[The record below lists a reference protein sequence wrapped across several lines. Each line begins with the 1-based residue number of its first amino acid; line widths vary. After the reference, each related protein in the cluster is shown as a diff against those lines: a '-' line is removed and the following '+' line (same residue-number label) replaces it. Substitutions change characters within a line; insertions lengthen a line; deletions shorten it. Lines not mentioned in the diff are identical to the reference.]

1 MNRGGRM
8 NRQSTKKALLIP
20 YILMVLTAIAIVIV
34 GFIFKPLMATF
45 MAIALIIMIVIS
57 AVLIKQALSKM
68 DHYVDNLSGHISAGN
83 NKAIK
88 RMPIGLVVIDA
99 DDHIEWINQYMSEH
113 LETNVISEPVNEVF
127 PNILK
132 QLERVQE
139 IEIEHGQ
146 YHYHVRYSEEE
157 HCLYFFD
164 ITEEV
169 HTNELYEESKPI
181 IATLF
186 LDNYDEIT
194 QNMNDTQRSEINSM
208 VTRIISRWATE
219 YNIYFKRYS
228 SDQFVAYL
236 NQKILAEIEDSNFE
250 ILSQLREKSVGYRA
264 QLTLSIGVGE
274 GTEDLIELGELSQS
288 GLDLALGRGGDQ
300 VAIKNMNGNVR
311 FYGGKTDPME
321 KRTRVRARV
330 ISHALKD
337 ILTEGDKVII
347 MGHKRPD
354 LDAVG
359 AAIGVSRFASM
370 NNLEA
375 YVVLNEE
382 DIDPTLSRVMEEID
396 KKPELKERFVTSD
409 EAWDMMT
416 SKTTVV
422 VVDTH
427 KPEMVLDENI
437 LNKANRKVVI
447 DHHRRGESFISNPL
461 LVYMEPY
468 ASSTAELV
476 TELLEYQPTEQRLSR
491 LESTIMYAGIIV
503 DTRNFTLRT
512 GSRTFDAASYLRAHG
527 ADTILT
533 QQFLKDDVDTYINRS
548 ELIRTVE
555 VQDNGVAIAHG
566 SNDKIYHPVT
576 VAQAA
581 DELLSLE
588 GIEASYVV
596 AKREDNLI
604 GISARSL
611 GGINV
616 QLTMEALGGGGHLT
630 NAATQI
636 KGVTIEEAI
645 EQLQQAI
652 TEQMSRSEDT

>member
-1 MNRGGRM
+1 MNRHSM
-8 NRQSTKKALLIP
+8 KKTLALP
-20 YILMVLTAIAIVIV
+20 FIVMALVAVSIV
-34 GFIFKPLMATF
+34 GIAFFFNQLFAFIS
-45 MAIALIIMIVIS
+45 AIMLFIMLIISIFILRSVFHRFEYY
-57 AVLIKQALSKM
+57 L
-68 DHYVDNLSGHISAGN
+68 DDLSGKISAGTDRAV
-83 NKAIK
+83 KK
-88 RMPIGLVVIDA
+88 MPIGLIILDENDQIDWVNQFMS
-99 DDHIEWINQYMSEH
+99 DRIER
-113 LETNVISEPVNEVF
+113 NVISDPINEVY

-132 QLERVQE
+132 QLDKARE
-139 IEIEHGQ
+139 IEIEDGA
-146 YHYHVRYSEEE
+146 YIYRVKYSKDEKI
-157 HCLYFFD
+157 LYFTD
-164 ITEEV
+164 ITEEA
-169 HTNELYEESKPI
+169 EIQKAYDDQQPI

-194 QNMNDTQRSEINSM
+194 QNMNDTQRSEINTM
-208 VTRIISRWATE
+208 VTRVISRWAQE
-219 YNIYFKRYS
+219 YNVYFKRYS

-236 NQKILAEIEDSNFE
+236 NRRILEELEESKFD

-264 QLTLSIGVGE
+264 QLTLSIGIGE
-274 GTEDLIELGELSQS
+274 GSENLIDLGELSQS

-300 VAIKNMNGNVR
+300 VAIKNINGNVR

-337 ILTEGDKVII
+337 ILLEGDRVIV
-347 MGHKRPD
+347 MGHTRPD
-354 LDAVG
+354 LDAIG
-359 AAIGVSRFASM
+359 AAIGVTRFAMM
-370 NNLEA
+370 NNLDA
-375 YVVLNEE
+375 YIVLNES
-382 DIDPTLSRVMEEID
+382 DIDPTLRRVMDEID
-396 KKPELKERFVTSD
+396 QKPELKERFITSD
-409 EAWDMMT
+409 DAWNMMT
-416 SKTTVV
+416 SKTTLVI
-422 VVDTH
+422 VDTH
-427 KPEMVLDENI
+427 KPEMVIDENI

-447 DHHRRGESFISNPL
+447 DHHRRGERFIANPL

-476 TELLEYQPTEQRLSR
+476 TELLEYQPTEQRLTR
-491 LESTIMYAGIIV
+491 LESTVMYAGIIV

-533 QQFLKDDVDTYINRS
+533 QHFLKDDIETYINRS

-555 VQDNGVAIAHG
+555 LQEHGIAIAHG
-566 SNDKIYHPVT
+566 SEDKIYHPVT

-581 DELLSLE
+581 DELLSLD
-588 GIEASYVV
+588 GVEASYVI

-611 GGINV
+611 GGFNV

-636 KGVTIEEAI
+636 KDVTVENAI

-652 TEQMSRSEDT
+652 KEQLDRSDES

>member
-34 GFIFKPLMATF
+34 GFIFKPLIATF
-45 MAIALIIMIVIS
+45 TAIALIIMIVIS

-68 DHYVDNLSGHISAGN
+68 DHYVDNLSGHISAGS

-157 HCLYFFD
+157 RCLYFFD

-236 NQKILAEIEDSNFE
+236 NQKILAEIEDSNFD

>member
-1 MNRGGRM
+1 M

-20 YILMVLTAIAIVIV
+20 FILMVLTSIALVV
-34 GFIFKPLMATF
+34 VWFIFKPLVATIAA
-45 MAIALIIMIVIS
+45 AILVVMIIISIVL
-57 AVLIKQALSKM
+57 VRQALLKM
-68 DHYVDNLSGHISAGN
+68 DNYVDNLSGHISAGSN
-83 NKAIK
+83 RAIK
-88 RMPIGLVVIDA
+88 RLPIGMVVLDA

-132 QLERVQE
+132 QLEKVQE
-139 IEIEHGQ
+139 VEIEHGQ
-146 YHYHVRYSEEE
+146 YHYHVRHSEEE
-157 HCLYFFD
+157 SCLYFFD
-164 ITEEV
+164 ITDEV
-169 HTNELYEESKPI
+169 QTNELYEESKPI

-208 VTRIISRWATE
+208 VTRVISRWASE
-219 YNIYFKRYS
+219 YNIYFKRYN

-236 NQKILAEIEDSNFE
+236 NQKILAEIEESNFE

-274 GTEDLIELGELSQS
+274 GTENLIDLGELSQS

-354 LDAVG
+354 LDAIG
-359 AAIGVSRFASM
+359 AAIGVSRFALM

-382 DIDPTLSRVMEEID
+382 DIDPTLRRVMDEID

-416 SKTTVV
+416 SKSTIV

-476 TELLEYQPTEQRLSR
+476 TELLEYQPTEQRLTR
-491 LESTIMYAGIIV
+491 LESTVMYAGIIV

-533 QQFLKDDVDTYINRS
+533 QHFLKDDVDTYINRS

-555 VQDNGVAIAHG
+555 VQDNGIAIAHG
-566 SNDKIYHPVT
+566 SNEKIYHPVT

-596 AKREDNLI
+596 AKREDNLV

-611 GGINV
+611 GSINV

-630 NAATQI
+630 NAATQL
-636 KGVTIEEAI
+636 KGLSIEEAI

-652 TEQMSRSEDT
+652 TEQMSRSEDA

>member
-1 MNRGGRM
+1 M

-45 MAIALIIMIVIS
+45 TAIALMIMIVIS

-68 DHYVDNLSGHISAGN
+68 DHYVDNLSGHISAGS

-236 NQKILAEIEDSNFE
+236 NQKILAEIEDSNFD

-354 LDAVG
+354 LDAIG

-533 QQFLKDDVDTYINRS
+533 QQFLKDDVETYINRS

>member
-1 MNRGGRM
+1 M

-20 YILMVLTAIAIVIV
+20 FILMVLTSIALVV
-34 GFIFKPLMATF
+34 VWFIFKPLVATIAA
-45 MAIALIIMIVIS
+45 AILVVMIIISIVL
-57 AVLIKQALSKM
+57 VRQALLKM
-68 DHYVDNLSGHISAGN
+68 DNYVDNLSGHISAGSN
-83 NKAIK
+83 RAIK
-88 RMPIGLVVIDA
+88 RLPIGMVVLDA
-99 DDHIEWINQYMSEH
+99 DDYIEWINQYMSEH

-132 QLERVQE
+132 QLEKVQE
-139 IEIEHGQ
+139 VEIEHGQ
-146 YHYHVRYSEEE
+146 YHYHVRHSEEE
-157 HCLYFFD
+157 SCLYFFD
-164 ITEEV
+164 ITDEV
-169 HTNELYEESKPI
+169 QTNELYEESKPI

-208 VTRIISRWATE
+208 VTRVISRWASE
-219 YNIYFKRYS
+219 YNIYFKRYN

-236 NQKILAEIEDSNFE
+236 NQKILAEIEESNFE

-274 GTEDLIELGELSQS
+274 GTENLIDLGELSQS

-354 LDAVG
+354 LDAIG
-359 AAIGVSRFASM
+359 AAIGVSRFALM

-382 DIDPTLSRVMEEID
+382 DIDPTLRRVMDEID

-416 SKTTVV
+416 SKSTVV

-476 TELLEYQPTEQRLSR
+476 TELLEYQPTEQRLTR
-491 LESTIMYAGIIV
+491 LESTVMYAGIIV

-533 QQFLKDDVDTYINRS
+533 QHFLKDDVDTYINRS

-555 VQDNGVAIAHG
+555 VQDNGIAIAHG
-566 SNDKIYHPVT
+566 SNEKIYHPVT

-611 GGINV
+611 GSINV

-630 NAATQI
+630 NAATQL
-636 KGVTIEEAI
+636 KGLSIEEAI

-652 TEQMSRSEDT
+652 TEQMSRSEDA

>member
-1 MNRGGRM
+1 M

-34 GFIFKPLMATF
+34 GFIFKPLIATF
-45 MAIALIIMIVIS
+45 TAIALIIMIVIS

-68 DHYVDNLSGHISAGN
+68 DHYVDNLSGHISAGS

-113 LETNVISEPVNEVF
+113 LETNVITEPVNEVF

-132 QLERVQE
+132 QLERIQE

-157 HCLYFFD
+157 RCLYFFD

-236 NQKILAEIEDSNFE
+236 NQKILAEIEDSNFD

-555 VQDNGVAIAHG
+555 VQDHGVAIAHG

>member
-1 MNRGGRM
+1 MNRHSM
-8 NRQSTKKALLIP
+8 KKALIVPFLVIT
-20 YILMVLTAIAIVIV
+20 VTAIIIV
-34 GFIFKPLMATF
+34 GLSFFFNQWLAFIAAILLFVMLIISVFIFRRFYRYLDRY
-45 MAIALIIMIVIS
+45 L
-57 AVLIKQALSKM
+57 
-68 DHYVDNLSGHISAGN
+68 DDLSGKISIGSDRAV
-83 NKAIK
+83 KT
-88 RMPIGLVVIDA
+88 MPLGLIVLNENDQ
-99 DDHIEWINQYMSEH
+99 IEWVNPFMSERI
-113 LETNVISEPVNEVF
+113 ERNVISDPINEVY

-132 QLERVQE
+132 QLEKAKE
-139 IEIEHGQ
+139 IEIADGA
-146 YHYHVRYSEEE
+146 YAYRVRYSEKE
-157 HCLYFFD
+157 HILYFID
-164 ITEEV
+164 MTEEA
-169 HTNELYEESKPI
+169 TIQQAYDDQQPI

-208 VTRIISRWATE
+208 VTRVISRWAQE
-219 YNIYFKRYS
+219 HNVYFKRYS
-228 SDQFVAYL
+228 SDQFIAYL
-236 NQKILAEIEDSNFE
+236 NRRILRELEETKFD
-250 ILSQLREKSVGYRA
+250 ILSQLRAKSVGYRA

-274 GTEDLIELGELSQS
+274 GSENLIDLGELSQS

-337 ILTEGDKVII
+337 ILLEGDKVIV

-354 LDAVG
+354 LDAIG
-359 AAIGVSRFASM
+359 AAIGVTRFAMM

-375 YVVLNEE
+375 YIVLNES
-382 DIDPTLSRVMEEID
+382 DIDPTLRRVMDEID
-396 KKPELKERFVTSD
+396 EKPELKERFVTSD
-409 EAWDMMT
+409 DAWNMMT
-416 SKTTVV
+416 SRTTLV

-427 KPEMVLDENI
+427 KPEMVIDENI

-447 DHHRRGESFISNPL
+447 DHHRRGESFISSPL

-476 TELLEYQPTEQRLSR
+476 TELLEYQPTEQRLTR
-491 LESTIMYAGIIV
+491 LESTVMYAGIIV

-533 QQFLKDDVDTYINRS
+533 QHFLKDDIETYINRS
-548 ELIRTVE
+548 ELIRTVKLQE
-555 VQDNGVAIAHG
+555 NGIAIAHG
-566 SNDKIYHPVT
+566 PDDKIYHPVT

-581 DELLSLE
+581 DELLSLD
-588 GIEASYVV
+588 GVEAAYVV
-596 AKREDNLI
+596 ARREENLI
-604 GISARSL
+604 GMSARSL
-611 GGINV
+611 GEFNV

-630 NAATQI
+630 NAATQLE
-636 KGVTIEEAI
+636 GVTVEAAI
-645 EQLQQAI
+645 EKLQQAI
-652 TEQMSRSEDT
+652 NEQLDRSDES

>member
-1 MNRGGRM
+1 M

-20 YILMVLTAIAIVIV
+20 FILMVLTSIALVV
-34 GFIFKPLMATF
+34 VWFIFKPLVATIAA
-45 MAIALIIMIVIS
+45 AILVVMIIISIVL
-57 AVLIKQALSKM
+57 VRQALLKM
-68 DHYVDNLSGHISAGN
+68 DNYVDNLSGHISAGSN
-83 NKAIK
+83 RAIK
-88 RMPIGLVVIDA
+88 RLPIGMVVLDA

-132 QLERVQE
+132 QLEKVQE
-139 IEIEHGQ
+139 VEIEHGQ
-146 YHYHVRYSEEE
+146 YHYHVRHSEEE
-157 HCLYFFD
+157 SCLYFFD
-164 ITEEV
+164 ITDEV
-169 HTNELYEESKPI
+169 QTNELYEESKPI

-208 VTRIISRWATE
+208 VTRVISRWASE
-219 YNIYFKRYS
+219 YNIYFKRYN
-228 SDQFVAYL
+228 SDQCVAYL
-236 NQKILAEIEDSNFE
+236 NQKILAEIEESNFE

-274 GTEDLIELGELSQS
+274 GTENLIDLGELSQS

-354 LDAVG
+354 LDAIG
-359 AAIGVSRFASM
+359 AAIGVSRFALM

-382 DIDPTLSRVMEEID
+382 DIDPTLRRVMDEID

-416 SKTTVV
+416 SKSTIV

-476 TELLEYQPTEQRLSR
+476 TELLEYQPTEQRLTR
-491 LESTIMYAGIIV
+491 LESTVMYAGIIV

-533 QQFLKDDVDTYINRS
+533 QHFLKDDVDTYINRS

-555 VQDNGVAIAHG
+555 VQDNGIAIAHG
-566 SNDKIYHPVT
+566 SNEKIYHPVT

-611 GGINV
+611 GSINV

-630 NAATQI
+630 NAATQL
-636 KGVTIEEAI
+636 KGLSIEEAI

-652 TEQMSRSEDT
+652 TEQMSRSEDA

>member
-1 MNRGGRM
+1 MNRHSM
-8 NRQSTKKALLIP
+8 KKALIVPFLVIT
-20 YILMVLTAIAIVIV
+20 VTAIIIV
-34 GFIFKPLMATF
+34 GLSFFFNQWLAFIAAILLFVMLIISVFIFRRFYRYLDRY
-45 MAIALIIMIVIS
+45 L
-57 AVLIKQALSKM
+57 
-68 DHYVDNLSGHISAGN
+68 DDLSGKISVGSDRAV
-83 NKAIK
+83 KT
-88 RMPIGLVVIDA
+88 MPLGLIVLNENDQ
-99 DDHIEWINQYMSEH
+99 IEWVNPFMSERI
-113 LETNVISEPVNEVF
+113 ERNVISDPINEVY

-132 QLERVQE
+132 QLEKAKE
-139 IEIEHGQ
+139 IEIADGA
-146 YHYHVRYSEEE
+146 YAYRVRYSEKE
-157 HCLYFFD
+157 HILYFID
-164 ITEEV
+164 MTEEA
-169 HTNELYEESKPI
+169 TIQQAYDDQQPI

-208 VTRIISRWATE
+208 VTRVISRWAQE
-219 YNIYFKRYS
+219 HNVYFKRYS
-228 SDQFVAYL
+228 SDQFIAYL
-236 NQKILAEIEDSNFE
+236 NRRILRELEETKFD
-250 ILSQLREKSVGYRA
+250 ILSQLREKSGGYRA

-274 GTEDLIELGELSQS
+274 GSENLIDLGELSQS

-337 ILTEGDKVII
+337 ILLEGDKVIV

-354 LDAVG
+354 LDAIG
-359 AAIGVSRFASM
+359 AAIGVTRFAMM

-375 YVVLNEE
+375 YIVLNES
-382 DIDPTLSRVMEEID
+382 DIDPTLRRVMDEID
-396 KKPELKERFVTSD
+396 EKPELKERFVTSD
-409 EAWDMMT
+409 DAWNMMT
-416 SKTTVV
+416 SRTTLV

-427 KPEMVLDENI
+427 KPEMVIDENI

-447 DHHRRGESFISNPL
+447 DHHRRGESFISSPL

-476 TELLEYQPTEQRLSR
+476 TELLEYQPTEQRLTR
-491 LESTIMYAGIIV
+491 LESTVMYAGIIV

-533 QQFLKDDVDTYINRS
+533 QHFLKDDIETYINRS
-548 ELIRTVE
+548 ELIRTVKLQE
-555 VQDNGVAIAHG
+555 NGIAIAHG
-566 SNDKIYHPVT
+566 PDDKIYHPVT

-581 DELLSLE
+581 DELLSLD
-588 GIEASYVV
+588 GVEAAYVV
-596 AKREDNLI
+596 ARREENLV
-604 GISARSL
+604 GMSARSL
-611 GGINV
+611 GEFNV

-630 NAATQI
+630 NAATQLE
-636 KGVTIEEAI
+636 GVTVEAAI
-645 EQLQQAI
+645 EKLQQAI
-652 TEQMSRSEDT
+652 NEQLDRSDES

>member
-1 MNRGGRM
+1 M

-20 YILMVLTAIAIVIV
+20 FIIMVLTAIALVIV
-34 GFIFKPLMATF
+34 WFIFNQIVAGIAAGILLVMIIASGFLLRQAF
-45 MAIALIIMIVIS
+45 M
-57 AVLIKQALSKM
+57 KM
-68 DHYVDNLSGHISAGN
+68 DSYVDGLSGHITTSS

-88 RMPIGLVVIDA
+88 HLPIGMIVLDEN
-99 DDHIEWINQYMSEH
+99 DHIEWVNQFMSEH
-113 LETNVISEPVNEVF
+113 LTTNVISESVNEIF

-132 QLERVQE
+132 QLEKVQE
-139 IEIEHGQ
+139 VEIEHEN
-146 YHYHVRYSEEE
+146 YHYRVRYSSNE

-164 ITEEV
+164 ITDEV
-169 HTNELYEESKPI
+169 QTNQLYEDSKPI

-208 VTRIISRWATE
+208 VTRVISRWASE
-219 YNIYFKRYS
+219 YNIYFKRYN

-236 NQKILAEIEDSNFE
+236 NQKILAEIEDSNFN

-274 GTEDLIELGELSQS
+274 GTENLIDLGELSQS

-337 ILTEGDKVII
+337 ILTEGDKVIV

-354 LDAVG
+354 LDAIG
-359 AAIGVSRFASM
+359 AAIGVSRFALM

-375 YVVLNEE
+375 YVVLNES
-382 DIDPTLSRVMEEID
+382 DIDPTLRRVMDEID
-396 KKPELKERFVTSD
+396 KKPELKERFITSD
-409 EAWDMMT
+409 DAWDMMT

-427 KPEMVLDENI
+427 KPEMVLDENV

-476 TELLEYQPTEQRLSR
+476 TELLEYQPTEQRLTR
-491 LESTIMYAGIIV
+491 LESTVMYAGIIV

-533 QQFLKDDVDTYINRS
+533 QHFLKDDVDTYINRS

-566 SNDKIYHPVT
+566 SDDKIYHPVT

-596 AKREDNLI
+596 AKREDNLV

-611 GGINV
+611 GSVNV
-616 QLTMEALGGGGHLT
+616 QLTMETLGGGGHLT
-630 NAATQI
+630 NAATQL
-636 KGVTIEEAI
+636 KGVSVEDAI
-645 EQLQQAI
+645 VQLQQAI
-652 TEQMSRSEDT
+652 TEQMSRSEDA

>member
-1 MNRGGRM
+1 M
-8 NRQSTKKALLIP
+8 NRQSTKKAL
-20 YILMVLTAIAIVIV
+20 ILPFVLMLLTGIAIVIAWFV
-34 GFIFKPLMATF
+34 INQIFATVAAIILVV
-45 MAIALIIMIVIS
+45 MAIVSIILIRKALN
-57 AVLIKQALSKM
+57 KM
-68 DHYVDNLSGHISAGN
+68 DHYVDDLSGHISAGSN
-83 NKAIK
+83 TAIK
-88 RMPIGLVVIDA
+88 ELPIGMIIL
-99 DDHIEWINQYMSEH
+99 DDNENIEWMNKFMSERA
-113 LETNVISEPVNEVF
+113 ERNVISDPVNEVY

-132 QLERVQE
+132 QLEKTQE
-139 IEIEHGQ
+139 IEIEDNG
-146 YHYHVRYSEEE
+146 YHYRVRYAEAEGV
-157 HCLYFFD
+157 LYFFD

-169 HTNELYEESKPI
+169 KTNELYEESKPI

-208 VTRIISRWATE
+208 VTRVISRWASE

-236 NQKILAEIEDSNFE
+236 NQRILNEVEDSNFD

-274 GTEDLIELGELSQS
+274 GSENLIDLGELSQS

-300 VAIKNMNGNVR
+300 VAIKHINGNVR

-337 ILTEGDKVII
+337 ILMEGDKVIV

-354 LDAVG
+354 LDAIG
-359 AAIGVSRFASM
+359 AAIGVTRFAMM
-370 NNLEA
+370 NNLDA
-375 YVVLNEE
+375 YVVLNDS
-382 DIDPTLSRVMEEID
+382 DIDPTLRRVMNAVDE
-396 KKPELKERFVTSD
+396 KPELKERFITSD
-409 EAWDMMT
+409 EAWDIMT
-416 SKTTVV
+416 SKTTLV

-437 LNKANRKVVI
+437 LNKSNRKVVI
-447 DHHRRGESFISNPL
+447 DHHRRGESFISSPL

-476 TELLEYQPTEQRLSR
+476 TELLEYQPTEQRLTR
-491 LESTIMYAGIIV
+491 LESTVMFAGIIV

-533 QQFLKDDVDTYINRS
+533 QHFLKDDIDTYINRT

-555 VQDNGVAIAHG
+555 LQDHGVAIAHG
-566 SNDKIYHPVT
+566 PDDKIYHPVT

-581 DELLSLE
+581 DELLSLD
-588 GIEASYVV
+588 GVEASYVV
-596 AKREDNLI
+596 ARREDNLI
-604 GISARSL
+604 GMSARSL
-611 GGINV
+611 GAINV

-630 NAATQI
+630 NAATQL
-636 KGVTIEEAI
+636 KDLTVEEAI

-652 TEQMSRSEDT
+652 TEQMSRSEDA

>member
-1 MNRGGRM
+1 M

-20 YILMVLTAIAIVIV
+20 FILMVLTSIALVV
-34 GFIFKPLMATF
+34 VWFIFKPLVATIAA
-45 MAIALIIMIVIS
+45 AILVVMIIISIVL
-57 AVLIKQALSKM
+57 VRQALLKM
-68 DHYVDNLSGHISAGN
+68 DNYVDNLSGHISAGSN
-83 NKAIK
+83 RAIK
-88 RMPIGLVVIDA
+88 RLPIGMVVLDA

-132 QLERVQE
+132 QLEKVQE
-139 IEIEHGQ
+139 VEIEHGQ
-146 YHYHVRYSEEE
+146 YHYHVRHSEEE
-157 HCLYFFD
+157 SCLYFFD
-164 ITEEV
+164 ITDEV
-169 HTNELYEESKPI
+169 QTNELYEESKPI

-208 VTRIISRWATE
+208 VTRVISRWASE
-219 YNIYFKRYS
+219 YNIYFKRYN

-236 NQKILAEIEDSNFE
+236 NQKILAEIEESNFE

-274 GTEDLIELGELSQS
+274 GTENLIDLGELSQS

-354 LDAVG
+354 LDAIG
-359 AAIGVSRFASM
+359 AAIGVSRFALM

-382 DIDPTLSRVMEEID
+382 DIDPTLRRVMDEID

-416 SKTTVV
+416 SKSTIV

-476 TELLEYQPTEQRLSR
+476 TELLEYQPTEQRLTR
-491 LESTIMYAGIIV
+491 LESTVMYAGIIV

-533 QQFLKDDVDTYINRS
+533 QHFLKDDVDTYINRS

-555 VQDNGVAIAHG
+555 VQDNGIAIANG
-566 SNDKIYHPVT
+566 SNEKIYHPVT

-611 GGINV
+611 GSINV

-630 NAATQI
+630 NAATQL
-636 KGVTIEEAI
+636 KGLSIEEAI

-652 TEQMSRSEDT
+652 TEQMSRSEDA

>member
-1 MNRGGRM
+1 M

-45 MAIALIIMIVIS
+45 TAIALIIMIVIS

-68 DHYVDNLSGHISAGN
+68 DHYVDNLSGHISAGS

-132 QLERVQE
+132 QLERIQE

-236 NQKILAEIEDSNFE
+236 NQKILAEIEDSNFD

>member
-1 MNRGGRM
+1 MNRHSM
-8 NRQSTKKALLIP
+8 KKALIVPFLVIT
-20 YILMVLTAIAIVIV
+20 VTAIIIV
-34 GFIFKPLMATF
+34 GLSFFFNQWLAFIAAILLFVMLIISVFIFRRFYRYLDRY
-45 MAIALIIMIVIS
+45 L
-57 AVLIKQALSKM
+57 
-68 DHYVDNLSGHISAGN
+68 DDLSGKISIGSDRAV
-83 NKAIK
+83 KT
-88 RMPIGLVVIDA
+88 MPLGLIVLNENDQ
-99 DDHIEWINQYMSEH
+99 IEWVNPFMSERI
-113 LETNVISEPVNEVF
+113 ERNVISDPINEVY

-132 QLERVQE
+132 QLEKAKE
-139 IEIEHGQ
+139 IEIADGA
-146 YHYHVRYSEEE
+146 YAYRVRYSEKE
-157 HCLYFFD
+157 HILYFID
-164 ITEEV
+164 MTEEA
-169 HTNELYEESKPI
+169 TIQQAYDDQQPI

-208 VTRIISRWATE
+208 VTRVISRWAQE
-219 YNIYFKRYS
+219 HNVYFKRYS
-228 SDQFVAYL
+228 SDQFIAYL
-236 NQKILAEIEDSNFE
+236 NRRILRELEETKFD

-274 GTEDLIELGELSQS
+274 GSENLIDLGELSQS

-337 ILTEGDKVII
+337 ILLEGDKVIV

-354 LDAVG
+354 LDAIG
-359 AAIGVSRFASM
+359 AAIGVTRFAMM

-375 YVVLNEE
+375 YIVLNES
-382 DIDPTLSRVMEEID
+382 DIDPTLRRVMDEID
-396 KKPELKERFVTSD
+396 EKPELKERFVTSD
-409 EAWDMMT
+409 DAWNMMT
-416 SKTTVV
+416 SRTTLV

-427 KPEMVLDENI
+427 KPEMVIDENI

-447 DHHRRGESFISNPL
+447 DHHRRGESFISSPL

-476 TELLEYQPTEQRLSR
+476 TELLEYQPTEQRLTR
-491 LESTIMYAGIIV
+491 LESTVMYAGIIV

-533 QQFLKDDVDTYINRS
+533 QHFLKDDIETYINRS
-548 ELIRTVE
+548 ELIRTVKLQE
-555 VQDNGVAIAHG
+555 NGIAIAHG
-566 SNDKIYHPVT
+566 PDDKIYHPVT

-581 DELLSLE
+581 DELLSLD
-588 GIEASYVV
+588 GVEAAYVV
-596 AKREDNLI
+596 ARREENLI
-604 GISARSL
+604 GMSARSF
-611 GGINV
+611 GEFNV

-630 NAATQI
+630 NAATQLE
-636 KGVTIEEAI
+636 GVTVEAAI
-645 EQLQQAI
+645 EKLQQAI
-652 TEQMSRSEDT
+652 NEQLDRSDES

>member
-1 MNRGGRM
+1 M
-8 NRQSTKKALLIP
+8 NRQSTEKALLIP
-20 YILMVLTAIAIVIV
+20 FILMVLTSIALVV
-34 GFIFKPLMATF
+34 VWFIFKPLVATIAA
-45 MAIALIIMIVIS
+45 AILVVMIIISIVL
-57 AVLIKQALSKM
+57 VRQALLKM
-68 DHYVDNLSGHISAGN
+68 DNYVDNLSGHISAGSN
-83 NKAIK
+83 RAIK
-88 RMPIGLVVIDA
+88 RLPIGMVVLDA

-132 QLERVQE
+132 QLEKVQE
-139 IEIEHGQ
+139 VEIEHGQ
-146 YHYHVRYSEEE
+146 YHYHVRHSEEE
-157 HCLYFFD
+157 SCLYFFD
-164 ITEEV
+164 ITDEV
-169 HTNELYEESKPI
+169 QTNELYEESKPI

-208 VTRIISRWATE
+208 VTRVISRWASE
-219 YNIYFKRYS
+219 YNIYFKRYN

-236 NQKILAEIEDSNFE
+236 NQKILAEIEESNFE

-274 GTEDLIELGELSQS
+274 GTENLIDLGELSQS

-354 LDAVG
+354 LDAIG
-359 AAIGVSRFASM
+359 AAIGVSRFALM

-382 DIDPTLSRVMEEID
+382 DIDPTLRRVMDEID

-416 SKTTVV
+416 SKSTIV

-476 TELLEYQPTEQRLSR
+476 TELLEYQPTEQRLTR
-491 LESTIMYAGIIV
+491 LESTVMYAGIIV

-533 QQFLKDDVDTYINRS
+533 QHFLKDDVDTYINRS

-555 VQDNGVAIAHG
+555 VQDNGIAIAHG
-566 SNDKIYHPVT
+566 SNEKIYHPVT

-611 GGINV
+611 GSINV

-630 NAATQI
+630 NAATQL
-636 KGVTIEEAI
+636 KGLSIEEAI

-652 TEQMSRSEDT
+652 TEQMSRSEDA

>member
-1 MNRGGRM
+1 M
-8 NRQSTKKALLIP
+8 NRQSTKKALVLPFIIMAITALVLVVVWFIFNQLIAG
-20 YILMVLTAIAIVIV
+20 IATAILIVVIIIAALMVR
-34 GFIFKPLMATF
+34 
-45 MAIALIIMIVIS
+45 
-57 AVLIKQALSKM
+57 QALQKM
-68 DHYVDNLSGHISAGN
+68 DNYVDNLSGHISAGSN
-83 NKAIK
+83 RAIK
-88 RMPIGLVVIDA
+88 NLPIGMVVIDENEN
-99 DDHIEWINQYMSEH
+99 IEWMNQFMSER
-113 LETNVISEPVNEVF
+113 LDRNVISDPVNEVY

-132 QLERVQE
+132 QLEKTEE
-139 IEIEHGQ
+139 IDIEDRN
-146 YHYHVRYSEEE
+146 YHYRVRYSEKE
-157 HCLYFFD
+157 HILYFFD

-169 HTNELYEESKPI
+169 RINELYNDSKPI

-208 VTRIISRWATE
+208 VTRVISRWASE
-219 YNIYFKRYS
+219 YDIYFKRYS
-228 SDQFVAYL
+228 TDQFVAYL
-236 NQKILAEIEDSNFE
+236 NQHILDEIEDANFD

-274 GTEDLIELGELSQS
+274 GSDSLIDLGELSQS

-300 VAIKNMNGNVR
+300 VAIKNQNGNVR

-337 ILTEGDKVII
+337 ILMEGDKVII

-354 LDAVG
+354 LDAIG
-359 AAIGVSRFASM
+359 AAIGVSRFAMM
-370 NNLEA
+370 NNLDA
-375 YVVLNEE
+375 HIVLNDS
-382 DIDPTLSRVMEEID
+382 DIDPTLRRVMDSID
-396 KKPELKERFVTSD
+396 EKPELKERFISSE
-409 EAWDMMT
+409 EAWDNMT
-416 SKTTVV
+416 SRTTVV
-422 VVDTH
+422 IVDTH
-427 KPEMVLDENI
+427 KPEMVIDEDI

-447 DHHRRGESFISNPL
+447 DHHRRGESFISSPL

-476 TELLEYQPTEQRLSR
+476 TELLEYQPTEQRLTR
-491 LESTIMYAGIIV
+491 LESTVMFAGIIV

-533 QQFLKDDVDTYINRS
+533 QHFLKDDIDTYINRT

-555 VQDNGVAIAHG
+555 LQDNGVAIAHG
-566 SNDKIYHPVT
+566 PDDKIYHPVT

-581 DELLSLE
+581 DELLSLD
-588 GIEASYVV
+588 GVEASYVV
-596 AKREDNLI
+596 ARREDSLV
-604 GISARSL
+604 GMSARSL
-611 GGINV
+611 GAVNV

-630 NAATQI
+630 NAATQL
-636 KGVTIEEAI
+636 KDVTVEEAI

-652 TEQMSRSEDT
+652 TEQMSRSEN

>member
-1 MNRGGRM
+1 MK
-8 NRQSTKKALLIP
+8 RQSVKKSLLLP
-20 YILMVLTAIAIVIV
+20 
-34 GFIFKPLMATF
+34 FIFITL
-45 MAIALIIMIVIS
+45 MAIASVGVSFFFSVLYGFIAAITLFIVLIICVFLFRWIFKRFDTY
-57 AVLIKQALSKM
+57 L
-68 DHYVDNLSGHISAGN
+68 DDLSGKVTLASDR
-83 NKAIK
+83 AIK
-88 RMPIGLVVIDA
+88 NMPIGIIVLNQHDQ
-99 DDHIEWINQYMSEH
+99 IEWMNKFLTERT
-113 LETNVISEPVNEVF
+113 ERNVISDPINEVY

-132 QLERVQE
+132 QLEKAKE
-139 IEIEHGQ
+139 IEIMNNGYTYRVKYSKDEGIL
-146 YHYHVRYSEEE
+146 YFLDVSEEAE
-157 HCLYFFD
+157 IRQAYD
-164 ITEEV
+164 DEQ
-169 HTNELYEESKPI
+169 PI

-208 VTRIISRWATE
+208 VTRVISRWAQE
-219 YNIYFKRYS
+219 HNVYFKRYS

-236 NQKILAEIEDSNFE
+236 NRRILREIEDTNFD

-274 GTEDLIELGELSQS
+274 GSENLIDLGEMSQS

-300 VAIKNMNGNVR
+300 VAIKTMNGNVR

-337 ILTEGDKVII
+337 ILLEGDKVIV
-347 MGHKRPD
+347 MGHTRPD
-354 LDAVG
+354 LDAIG
-359 AAIGVSRFASM
+359 AAIGVTRFAMM
-370 NNLEA
+370 NNLES
-375 YVVLNEE
+375 YIVLNES
-382 DIDPTLSRVMEEID
+382 DIDPTLRRVMDEID
-396 KKPELKERFVTSD
+396 QKPELKERFITSD

-416 SKTTVV
+416 SKTTLVI
-422 VVDTH
+422 VDTH
-427 KPEMVLDENI
+427 KPEMVIDKDI

-447 DHHRRGESFISNPL
+447 DHHRRGEEFISNPL

-476 TELLEYQPTEQRLSR
+476 TELLEYQTTEQRLTR
-491 LESTIMYAGIIV
+491 LESTVMYAGIIV

-533 QQFLKDDVDTYINRS
+533 QHFLKDDIETYIKRT
-548 ELIRTVE
+548 ELIRTVDL
-555 VQDNGVAIAHG
+555 QDNGIAIAHG
-566 SNDKIYHPVT
+566 EEHQIYHPVT

-581 DELLSLE
+581 DELLSLD
-588 GIEASYVV
+588 GVEASYVI
-596 AKREDNLI
+596 AKREDDLV

-611 GGINV
+611 GEFNV

-636 KGVTIEEAI
+636 KDVTVEQAI
-645 EQLQQAI
+645 EQLKKAI
-652 TEQMSRSEDT
+652 QEQIDRSDNT

>member
-1 MNRGGRM
+1 M

-45 MAIALIIMIVIS
+45 TAIALMIMIVIS
-57 AVLIKQALSKM
+57 AILIKQALSKM
-68 DHYVDNLSGHISAGN
+68 DNYVDNLSGHISAGS

-132 QLERVQE
+132 QLERIQE

-157 HCLYFFD
+157 RCLYFFD

-236 NQKILAEIEDSNFE
+236 NQKILAEIEDSNFD

-555 VQDNGVAIAHG
+555 VQDHGVAIAHG

>member
-1 MNRGGRM
+1 M

-45 MAIALIIMIVIS
+45 TAIALIIMIVIS

-68 DHYVDNLSGHISAGN
+68 DNYVDNLSGHISAGS

-236 NQKILAEIEDSNFE
+236 NQKILAEIEDSNFD

>member
-1 MNRGGRM
+1 MK
-8 NRQSTKKALLIP
+8 RQSVKKSLLLP
-20 YILMVLTAIAIVIV
+20 
-34 GFIFKPLMATF
+34 FIFITL
-45 MAIALIIMIVIS
+45 MAIASVGVSFFFSVLYGFIAAITLFIVLIICVFLFRWIFKRFDTY
-57 AVLIKQALSKM
+57 L
-68 DHYVDNLSGHISAGN
+68 DDLSGKVTLASDR
-83 NKAIK
+83 AIK
-88 RMPIGLVVIDA
+88 NMPIGIIVLNQHDQ
-99 DDHIEWINQYMSEH
+99 IEWMNKFLTERT
-113 LETNVISEPVNEVF
+113 ERNVISDPINEVY

-132 QLERVQE
+132 QLEKAKE
-139 IEIEHGQ
+139 IEIMNNGYTYRVKYSKDEGIL
-146 YHYHVRYSEEE
+146 YFLDVSEEAE
-157 HCLYFFD
+157 IRQAYD
-164 ITEEV
+164 DEQ
-169 HTNELYEESKPI
+169 PI

-208 VTRIISRWATE
+208 VTRVISRWAQE
-219 YNIYFKRYS
+219 HNVYFKRYS

-236 NQKILAEIEDSNFE
+236 NRRILREIEDTNFD

-274 GTEDLIELGELSQS
+274 GSENLIDLGEMSQS

-300 VAIKNMNGNVR
+300 VAIKTMNGNVR

-337 ILTEGDKVII
+337 ILLEGDKVIV
-347 MGHKRPD
+347 MGHTRPD
-354 LDAVG
+354 LDAIG
-359 AAIGVSRFASM
+359 AAIGVTRFAMM
-370 NNLEA
+370 NNLES
-375 YVVLNEE
+375 YIILNES
-382 DIDPTLSRVMEEID
+382 DIDPTLRRVMDEID
-396 KKPELKERFVTSD
+396 QKPELKERFITSD

-416 SKTTVV
+416 SKTTLVI
-422 VVDTH
+422 VDTH
-427 KPEMVLDENI
+427 KPEMVIDKDI

-447 DHHRRGESFISNPL
+447 DHHRRGEEFISNPL

-476 TELLEYQPTEQRLSR
+476 TELLEYQMTEQRLTR
-491 LESTIMYAGIIV
+491 LESTVMYAGIIV

-533 QQFLKDDVDTYINRS
+533 QHFLKDDIETYIKRT
-548 ELIRTVE
+548 ELIRTVDL
-555 VQDNGVAIAHG
+555 QDNGIAIAHG
-566 SNDKIYHPVT
+566 EEHQIYHPVT

-581 DELLSLE
+581 DELLSLD
-588 GIEASYVV
+588 GVEASYVI
-596 AKREDNLI
+596 AKREDDLV

-611 GGINV
+611 GEFNV

-636 KGVTIEEAI
+636 KDVTVEQAI
-645 EQLQQAI
+645 EQLKKAI
-652 TEQMSRSEDT
+652 QEQIDRSDNT

>member
-1 MNRGGRM
+1 M

-20 YILMVLTAIAIVIV
+20 FILMVLTSIALVV
-34 GFIFKPLMATF
+34 VWFIFKPLVATIAA
-45 MAIALIIMIVIS
+45 AILVVMIIISIVL
-57 AVLIKQALSKM
+57 VRQALLKM
-68 DHYVDNLSGHISAGN
+68 DNYVDNLSGHISAGSN
-83 NKAIK
+83 RAIK
-88 RMPIGLVVIDA
+88 RLPIGMVVLDA

-132 QLERVQE
+132 QLEKVQE
-139 IEIEHGQ
+139 VEIEHGQ
-146 YHYHVRYSEEE
+146 YHYHVRHSEEE
-157 HCLYFFD
+157 SCLYFFD
-164 ITEEV
+164 ITDEV
-169 HTNELYEESKPI
+169 QTNELYEESKPI

-208 VTRIISRWATE
+208 VTRVISRWASE
-219 YNIYFKRYS
+219 YNIYFKRYN

-236 NQKILAEIEDSNFE
+236 NQKILAEIEESNFE

-274 GTEDLIELGELSQS
+274 GTENLIDLGELSQS

-354 LDAVG
+354 LDAIG
-359 AAIGVSRFASM
+359 AAIGVSRFALM

-382 DIDPTLSRVMEEID
+382 DIDPTLRRVMDEID

-416 SKTTVV
+416 SKSTIV

-476 TELLEYQPTEQRLSR
+476 TELLEYQPTEQRLTR
-491 LESTIMYAGIIV
+491 LESTVMYAGIIV

-533 QQFLKDDVDTYINRS
+533 QHFLKDDVDTYINRS

-555 VQDNGVAIAHG
+555 VQDNGIAIAHG
-566 SNDKIYHPVT
+566 SNEKIYHPVT

-611 GGINV
+611 SSINV

-630 NAATQI
+630 NAATQL
-636 KGVTIEEAI
+636 KGLSIEEAI

-652 TEQMSRSEDT
+652 TEQMSRSEDA

>member
-1 MNRGGRM
+1 M

-20 YILMVLTAIAIVIV
+20 FIIMVLTAIALVV
-34 GFIFKPLMATF
+34 VWFIFNQIVAGIAAGILLVMIIASVFLLRQAF
-45 MAIALIIMIVIS
+45 M
-57 AVLIKQALSKM
+57 KM
-68 DHYVDNLSGHISAGN
+68 DSYVDGLSGHITTSS

-88 RMPIGLVVIDA
+88 HLPIGMIVLDEN
-99 DDHIEWINQYMSEH
+99 DHIEWVNHFMSEH
-113 LETNVISEPVNEVF
+113 LTTNVISESVNEIF

-132 QLERVQE
+132 QLEKVQE
-139 IEIEHGQ
+139 VEIEHEN
-146 YHYHVRYSEEE
+146 YHYRVRYSSNE

-164 ITEEV
+164 ITDEV
-169 HTNELYEESKPI
+169 QTNQLYEDSKPI

-208 VTRIISRWATE
+208 VTRVISRWASE
-219 YNIYFKRYS
+219 YNIYFKRYN

-236 NQKILAEIEDSNFE
+236 NQKILAEIEDSNFN

-274 GTEDLIELGELSQS
+274 GTENLIDLGELSQS

-337 ILTEGDKVII
+337 ILTEGDKVIV

-354 LDAVG
+354 LDAIG
-359 AAIGVSRFASM
+359 AAIGVSRFALM

-375 YVVLNEE
+375 YVVLNES
-382 DIDPTLSRVMEEID
+382 DIDPTLRRVMDEID
-396 KKPELKERFVTSD
+396 KKPELKERFITSD
-409 EAWDMMT
+409 DAWDMMT

-427 KPEMVLDENI
+427 KPEMVLDENV

-476 TELLEYQPTEQRLSR
+476 TELLEYQPTEQRLTR
-491 LESTIMYAGIIV
+491 LESTVMYAGIIV

-533 QQFLKDDVDTYINRS
+533 QHFLKDDVDTYINRS

-566 SNDKIYHPVT
+566 SDDKIYHPVT
-576 VAQAA
+576 V
-581 DELLSLE
+581 
-588 GIEASYVV
+588 
-596 AKREDNLI
+596 
-604 GISARSL
+604 
-611 GGINV
+611 
-616 QLTMEALGGGGHLT
+616 
-630 NAATQI
+630 
-636 KGVTIEEAI
+636 
-645 EQLQQAI
+645 
-652 TEQMSRSEDT
+652 

>member
-34 GFIFKPLMATF
+34 GFIFKPLIATF
-45 MAIALIIMIVIS
+45 TAIALIIMIVIS

-68 DHYVDNLSGHISAGN
+68 DHYVDNLSGHISAGS

-132 QLERVQE
+132 QLERIQE

-157 HCLYFFD
+157 RCLYFFD

-236 NQKILAEIEDSNFE
+236 NQKILAEIEDSNFD

-555 VQDNGVAIAHG
+555 VQDHGVAIAHG

>member
-1 MNRGGRM
+1 M

-20 YILMVLTAIAIVIV
+20 FIIMVLTAIALVVVWFVFNQIVAGIAAGILLV
-34 GFIFKPLMATF
+34 MIIASGFMLRQAF
-45 MAIALIIMIVIS
+45 M
-57 AVLIKQALSKM
+57 KM
-68 DHYVDNLSGHISAGN
+68 DSYVDGLSGHITTSS

-88 RMPIGLVVIDA
+88 HLPIGMIVLDEN
-99 DDHIEWINQYMSEH
+99 DHIEWVNQFMSEH
-113 LETNVISEPVNEVF
+113 LTTNVISESVNEIF

-132 QLERVQE
+132 QLEKVQE
-139 IEIEHGQ
+139 VEIEHEN
-146 YHYHVRYSEEE
+146 YHYRVRYSSNE

-164 ITEEV
+164 ITDEV
-169 HTNELYEESKPI
+169 QTNQLYEDSKPI

-208 VTRIISRWATE
+208 VTRVISRWASE
-219 YNIYFKRYS
+219 YGIFFKRYN

-236 NQKILAEIEDSNFE
+236 NQKILADIEDSNFN

-274 GTEDLIELGELSQS
+274 GTENLIDLGELSQS

-337 ILTEGDKVII
+337 ILTEGDKVIV

-354 LDAVG
+354 LDAIG
-359 AAIGVSRFASM
+359 AAIGVSRFALM

-375 YVVLNEE
+375 YVVLNES
-382 DIDPTLSRVMEEID
+382 DIDPTLRRVMDEID
-396 KKPELKERFVTSD
+396 KKPELKERFITSD
-409 EAWDMMT
+409 DAWDMMT

-427 KPEMVLDENI
+427 KPEMVLDENV

-476 TELLEYQPTEQRLSR
+476 TELLEYQPTEQRLTR
-491 LESTIMYAGIIV
+491 LESTVMYAGIIV

-533 QQFLKDDVDTYINRS
+533 QHFLKDDVDTYINRS

-566 SNDKIYHPVT
+566 SDDKIYHPVT

-596 AKREDNLI
+596 AKREDNLV

-611 GGINV
+611 GSVNV

-630 NAATQI
+630 NAATQL
-636 KGVTIEEAI
+636 KGVSVEEAI
-645 EQLQQAI
+645 VQLQQAI
-652 TEQMSRSEDT
+652 TEQMSRSEDA

>member
-1 MNRGGRM
+1 M

-20 YILMVLTAIAIVIV
+20 FIIMVLTAIALVIV
-34 GFIFKPLMATF
+34 WFIFNQIVAGIAAGILLVMIIASGFLLRQAF
-45 MAIALIIMIVIS
+45 M
-57 AVLIKQALSKM
+57 KM
-68 DHYVDNLSGHISAGN
+68 DSYVDGLSGHITTSS

-88 RMPIGLVVIDA
+88 HLPIGMIVLDEN
-99 DDHIEWINQYMSEH
+99 DHIEWVNQFMSEH
-113 LETNVISEPVNEVF
+113 LTTNVISESANEIF

-132 QLERVQE
+132 QLEKVQE
-139 IEIEHGQ
+139 VEIEHEN
-146 YHYHVRYSEEE
+146 YHYRVRYSSNE

-164 ITEEV
+164 ITDEV
-169 HTNELYEESKPI
+169 QTNQLYEDSKPI

-208 VTRIISRWATE
+208 VTRVISRWASE
-219 YNIYFKRYS
+219 YNIYFKRYN

-236 NQKILAEIEDSNFE
+236 NQKILAEIEDSNFN

-274 GTEDLIELGELSQS
+274 GTENLIDLGELSQS

-337 ILTEGDKVII
+337 ILTEGDKVIV

-354 LDAVG
+354 LDAIG
-359 AAIGVSRFASM
+359 AAIGVSRFALM

-375 YVVLNEE
+375 YVVLNES
-382 DIDPTLSRVMEEID
+382 DIDPTLRRVMDEID
-396 KKPELKERFVTSD
+396 KKPELKERFITSD
-409 EAWDMMT
+409 DAWDMMT

-427 KPEMVLDENI
+427 KPEMVLDENV

-476 TELLEYQPTEQRLSR
+476 TELLEYQPTEQRLTR
-491 LESTIMYAGIIV
+491 LESTVMYAGIIV

-533 QQFLKDDVDTYINRS
+533 QHFLKDDVDTYINRS

-566 SNDKIYHPVT
+566 SDDKIYHPVT

-596 AKREDNLI
+596 AKREDNLV

-611 GGINV
+611 GSVNV

-630 NAATQI
+630 NAATQL
-636 KGVTIEEAI
+636 KGVSVEDAI
-645 EQLQQAI
+645 VQLQQAI
-652 TEQMSRSEDT
+652 TEQMSRSEDA

>member
-1 MNRGGRM
+1 M

-20 YILMVLTAIAIVIV
+20 FIIMVLTAIALVIV
-34 GFIFKPLMATF
+34 WFIFNQIEAGIAAGILLVMIIASGFLLRQAF
-45 MAIALIIMIVIS
+45 M
-57 AVLIKQALSKM
+57 KM
-68 DHYVDNLSGHISAGN
+68 DSYVDGLSGHITTSS

-88 RMPIGLVVIDA
+88 HLPIGMIVLDEN
-99 DDHIEWINQYMSEH
+99 DHIEWVNQFMSEH
-113 LETNVISEPVNEVF
+113 LTTNVISESVNEIF

-132 QLERVQE
+132 QLEKVQE
-139 IEIEHGQ
+139 VEIEHEN
-146 YHYHVRYSEEE
+146 YHYRVRYSSNE

-164 ITEEV
+164 ITDEV
-169 HTNELYEESKPI
+169 QTNQLYEDSKPI

-208 VTRIISRWATE
+208 VTRVISRWASE
-219 YNIYFKRYS
+219 YNIYFKRYN

-236 NQKILAEIEDSNFE
+236 NQKILAEIEDSNFN

-274 GTEDLIELGELSQS
+274 GTENLIDLGELSQS

-337 ILTEGDKVII
+337 ILTEGDKVIV

-354 LDAVG
+354 LDAIG
-359 AAIGVSRFASM
+359 AAIGVSRFALM

-375 YVVLNEE
+375 YVVLNES
-382 DIDPTLSRVMEEID
+382 DIDPTLRRVMDEID
-396 KKPELKERFVTSD
+396 KKPELKERFITSD
-409 EAWDMMT
+409 DAWDMMT

-427 KPEMVLDENI
+427 KPEMVLDENV

-476 TELLEYQPTEQRLSR
+476 TELLEYQPTEQRLTR
-491 LESTIMYAGIIV
+491 LESTVMYAGIIV

-533 QQFLKDDVDTYINRS
+533 QHFLKDDVDTYINRS

-566 SNDKIYHPVT
+566 SDDKIYHPVT

-596 AKREDNLI
+596 AKREDNLV

-611 GGINV
+611 GSVNV

-630 NAATQI
+630 NAATQL
-636 KGVTIEEAI
+636 KGVSVEDAI
-645 EQLQQAI
+645 VQLQQAI
-652 TEQMSRSEDT
+652 TEQMSRSEDA

>member
-1 MNRGGRM
+1 
-8 NRQSTKKALLIP
+8 
-20 YILMVLTAIAIVIV
+20 
-34 GFIFKPLMATF
+34 
-45 MAIALIIMIVIS
+45 
-57 AVLIKQALSKM
+57 M
-68 DHYVDNLSGHISAGN
+68 DNYVDNLSGHISAGSN
-83 NKAIK
+83 RAIK
-88 RMPIGLVVIDA
+88 RLPIGMVVLDA

-132 QLERVQE
+132 QLEKVQE
-139 IEIEHGQ
+139 VEIEHGQ
-146 YHYHVRYSEEE
+146 YHYHVRHSEEE
-157 HCLYFFD
+157 SCLYFFD
-164 ITEEV
+164 ITDEV
-169 HTNELYEESKPI
+169 QTNELYEESKPI

-208 VTRIISRWATE
+208 VTRVISRWASE
-219 YNIYFKRYS
+219 YNIYFKRYN

-236 NQKILAEIEDSNFE
+236 NQKILAEIEESNFE

-274 GTEDLIELGELSQS
+274 GTENLIDLGELSQS

-354 LDAVG
+354 LDAIG
-359 AAIGVSRFASM
+359 AAIGVSRFALM

-382 DIDPTLSRVMEEID
+382 DIDPTLRRVMDEID

-416 SKTTVV
+416 SKSTIV

-476 TELLEYQPTEQRLSR
+476 TELLEYQPTEQRLTR
-491 LESTIMYAGIIV
+491 LESTVMYAGIIV

-533 QQFLKDDVDTYINRS
+533 QHFLKDDVDTYINRS

-555 VQDNGVAIAHG
+555 VQDNGIAIAHG
-566 SNDKIYHPVT
+566 SNEKIYHPVT

-611 GGINV
+611 GSINV

-630 NAATQI
+630 NAATQL
-636 KGVTIEEAI
+636 KGLSIEEAI

-652 TEQMSRSEDT
+652 TEQMSRSEDA

>member
-1 MNRGGRM
+1 M

-20 YILMVLTAIAIVIV
+20 FILMVITSIALVV
-34 GFIFKPLMATF
+34 VWFIFKPLVATIAA
-45 MAIALIIMIVIS
+45 AILVVMIIISIVL
-57 AVLIKQALSKM
+57 VRQALLKM
-68 DHYVDNLSGHISAGN
+68 DNYVDNLSGHISAGSN
-83 NKAIK
+83 RAIK
-88 RMPIGLVVIDA
+88 RLPIGMVVLDA

-132 QLERVQE
+132 QLEKVQE
-139 IEIEHGQ
+139 VEIEHGQ
-146 YHYHVRYSEEE
+146 YHYHVRHSEEE
-157 HCLYFFD
+157 SCLYFFD
-164 ITEEV
+164 ITDEV
-169 HTNELYEESKPI
+169 QTNELYEESKPI

-208 VTRIISRWATE
+208 VTRVISRWASE
-219 YNIYFKRYS
+219 YNIYFKRYN

-236 NQKILAEIEDSNFE
+236 NQKILAEIEESNFE

-274 GTEDLIELGELSQS
+274 GTENLIDLGELSQS

-354 LDAVG
+354 LDAIG
-359 AAIGVSRFASM
+359 AAIGVSRFALM

-382 DIDPTLSRVMEEID
+382 DIDPTLRRVMDEID

-416 SKTTVV
+416 SKSTIV

-476 TELLEYQPTEQRLSR
+476 TELLEYQPTEQRLTR
-491 LESTIMYAGIIV
+491 LESTVMYAGIIV

-533 QQFLKDDVDTYINRS
+533 QHFLKDDVDTYINRS

-555 VQDNGVAIAHG
+555 VQDNGIAIAHG
-566 SNDKIYHPVT
+566 SNEKIYHPVT

-611 GGINV
+611 GSINV

-630 NAATQI
+630 NAATQL
-636 KGVTIEEAI
+636 KGLSIEEAI

-652 TEQMSRSEDT
+652 TEQMSRSEDA

>member
-1 MNRGGRM
+1 MNRHSM
-8 NRQSTKKALLIP
+8 KKALIVPFLVIT
-20 YILMVLTAIAIVIV
+20 VTAIIIV
-34 GFIFKPLMATF
+34 GLSFFFNQWLAFIAAILLFVMLIISVFIFRRF
-45 MAIALIIMIVIS
+45 Y
-57 AVLIKQALSKM
+57 
-68 DHYVDNLSGHISAGN
+68 HYLDRYLDDLSGKISIGSDRAV
-83 NKAIK
+83 KT
-88 RMPIGLVVIDA
+88 MPLGLIVLNENDQ
-99 DDHIEWINQYMSEH
+99 IEWVNPFMSERI
-113 LETNVISEPVNEVF
+113 ERNVISDPINEVY

-132 QLERVQE
+132 QLEKAKE
-139 IEIEHGQ
+139 IEIADGA
-146 YHYHVRYSEEE
+146 YAYRVRYSEKE
-157 HCLYFFD
+157 HILYFID
-164 ITEEV
+164 MTEEA
-169 HTNELYEESKPI
+169 TIQQAYDDQQPI

-208 VTRIISRWATE
+208 VTRVISRWAQE
-219 YNIYFKRYS
+219 HNVYFKRYS
-228 SDQFVAYL
+228 SDQFIAYL
-236 NQKILAEIEDSNFE
+236 NRRILRELEETKFD

-274 GTEDLIELGELSQS
+274 GSENLIDLGELSQS

-337 ILTEGDKVII
+337 ILLEGDKVIV

-354 LDAVG
+354 LDAIG
-359 AAIGVSRFASM
+359 AAIGVTRFAMM

-375 YVVLNEE
+375 YIVLNES
-382 DIDPTLSRVMEEID
+382 DIDPTLRRVMDEID
-396 KKPELKERFVTSD
+396 EKPELKERFVTSD
-409 EAWDMMT
+409 DAWNMMT
-416 SKTTVV
+416 SRTTLV

-427 KPEMVLDENI
+427 KPEMVIDENI

-447 DHHRRGESFISNPL
+447 DHHRRGESFISSPL

-476 TELLEYQPTEQRLSR
+476 TELLEYQPTEQRLTR
-491 LESTIMYAGIIV
+491 LESTVMYAGIIV

-533 QQFLKDDVDTYINRS
+533 QHFLKDDIETYINRS
-548 ELIRTVE
+548 ELIRTVKLQE
-555 VQDNGVAIAHG
+555 NGIAIAHG
-566 SNDKIYHPVT
+566 PDDKIYHPVT

-581 DELLSLE
+581 DELLSLD
-588 GIEASYVV
+588 GVEAAYVV
-596 AKREDNLI
+596 ARREENLI
-604 GISARSL
+604 GMSARSL
-611 GGINV
+611 GEFNV

-630 NAATQI
+630 NAATQLE
-636 KGVTIEEAI
+636 GVTVEAAI
-645 EQLQQAI
+645 EKLQQAI
-652 TEQMSRSEDT
+652 NEQLDRSDES

>member
-1 MNRGGRM
+1 M

-20 YILMVLTAIAIVIV
+20 FILMVLTSIALVV
-34 GFIFKPLMATF
+34 VWFIFKPLVATIAA
-45 MAIALIIMIVIS
+45 AILVVMIIISIVL
-57 AVLIKQALSKM
+57 VRQALLKM
-68 DHYVDNLSGHISAGN
+68 DNYVDNLSGHISAGSN
-83 NKAIK
+83 RAIK
-88 RMPIGLVVIDA
+88 RLPIGMVVLDA

-132 QLERVQE
+132 QLEKVQE
-139 IEIEHGQ
+139 VEIEHGQ
-146 YHYHVRYSEEE
+146 YHYHVRHSEEE
-157 HCLYFFD
+157 SCLYFFD
-164 ITEEV
+164 ITDEV
-169 HTNELYEESKPI
+169 QTNELYEESKPI

-208 VTRIISRWATE
+208 VTRVISRWASE
-219 YNIYFKRYS
+219 YNIYFKRYN

-236 NQKILAEIEDSNFE
+236 NQKILAEIEESNFE

-274 GTEDLIELGELSQS
+274 GTENLIDLGELSQS

-354 LDAVG
+354 LDAIG
-359 AAIGVSRFASM
+359 AAIGVSRFALM

-382 DIDPTLSRVMEEID
+382 DIDPTLRRVMDEID
-396 KKPELKERFVTSD
+396 KKPELKERFVISD

-416 SKTTVV
+416 SKSTIV

-476 TELLEYQPTEQRLSR
+476 TELLEYQPTEQRLTR
-491 LESTIMYAGIIV
+491 LESTVMYAGIIV

-533 QQFLKDDVDTYINRS
+533 QHFLKDDVDTYINRS

-555 VQDNGVAIAHG
+555 VQDNGIAIAHG
-566 SNDKIYHPVT
+566 SNEKIYHPVT

-611 GGINV
+611 GSINV

-630 NAATQI
+630 NAATQL
-636 KGVTIEEAI
+636 KGLSIEEAI

-652 TEQMSRSEDT
+652 TEQMSRSEDA

>member
-1 MNRGGRM
+1 MIRGGRM

-20 YILMVLTAIAIVIV
+20 FILMVLTAIALVV
-34 GFIFKPLMATF
+34 VWFIFNQLVAGIAT
-45 MAIALIIMIVIS
+45 AILIVMIIIS
-57 AVLIKQALSKM
+57 GVLLRKAFLKM
-68 DHYVDNLSGHISAGN
+68 DSYVDDLSGHISASL

-88 RMPIGLVVIDA
+88 HLPIGMIVLDE
-99 DDHIEWINQYMSEH
+99 DNHIEWMNQFMTDH
-113 LETNVISEPVNEVF
+113 IETNVISENVNEVF

-132 QLERVQE
+132 QLEKVQE
-139 IEIEHGQ
+139 VEIENNN
-146 YHYHVRYSEEE
+146 YYYHVRYSENE

-164 ITEEV
+164 MTETER
-169 HTNELYEESKPI
+169 TNELYEDSKPI
-181 IATLF
+181 IATIF

-208 VTRIISRWATE
+208 VTRVISRWAQD
-219 YNIYFKRYS
+219 YNIYFKRYN
-228 SDQFVAYL
+228 SDQFVAYF
-236 NQKILAEIEDSNFE
+236 NQKILAELEDSNFE

-274 GTEDLIELGELSQS
+274 GTENLIDLGELSQS

-337 ILTEGDKVII
+337 ILTEGDKVIV

-354 LDAVG
+354 LDAIG

-375 YVVLNEE
+375 FIVLNDS
-382 DIDPTLSRVMEEID
+382 DIDPTLRRVMDEID

-427 KPEMVLDENI
+427 KPEMVLDENV

-476 TELLEYQPTEQRLSR
+476 TELLEYQPTEQRLTR
-491 LESTIMYAGIIV
+491 LESTVMYAGIIV

-533 QQFLKDDVDTYINRS
+533 QHFLKDDVDTYINRS
-548 ELIRTVE
+548 ELIRTVKI
-555 VQDNGVAIAHG
+555 QDQGVAIAHG
-566 SNDKIYHPVT
+566 SDDKIYHPVT

-611 GGINV
+611 GSINV

-636 KGVTIEEAI
+636 KGATIDEAI

-652 TEQMSRSEDT
+652 TEQMSRSEDA

>member
-1 MNRGGRM
+1 MNRHSM
-8 NRQSTKKALLIP
+8 KKTLALP
-20 YILMVLTAIAIVIV
+20 FIVMALVAVSIV
-34 GFIFKPLMATF
+34 GIAFFFNQLFAFIS
-45 MAIALIIMIVIS
+45 AITLFIMLIISIFILRSVFHRFEYY
-57 AVLIKQALSKM
+57 L
-68 DHYVDNLSGHISAGN
+68 DDLSGKISAGTDRAV
-83 NKAIK
+83 KK
-88 RMPIGLVVIDA
+88 MPIGLIILDENDQIDWVNQFMS
-99 DDHIEWINQYMSEH
+99 DRIER
-113 LETNVISEPVNEVF
+113 NVISDPINEVY

-132 QLERVQE
+132 QLDKARE
-139 IEIEHGQ
+139 IEIEDGA
-146 YHYHVRYSEEE
+146 YIYRVKYSKDEKI
-157 HCLYFFD
+157 LYFTD
-164 ITEEV
+164 ITEEA
-169 HTNELYEESKPI
+169 EIQKAYDDQQPI

-194 QNMNDTQRSEINSM
+194 QNMNDTQRSEINTM
-208 VTRIISRWATE
+208 VTRVISRWAQE
-219 YNIYFKRYS
+219 YNVYFKRYS

-236 NQKILAEIEDSNFE
+236 NRRILEELEESKFD

-264 QLTLSIGVGE
+264 QLTLSIGIGE
-274 GTEDLIELGELSQS
+274 GSENLIDLGELSQS

-300 VAIKNMNGNVR
+300 VAIKNINGNVR

-337 ILTEGDKVII
+337 ILLEGDRVIV
-347 MGHKRPD
+347 MGHTRPD
-354 LDAVG
+354 LDAIG
-359 AAIGVSRFASM
+359 AAIGVTRFAMM
-370 NNLEA
+370 NNLDA
-375 YVVLNEE
+375 YIVLNES
-382 DIDPTLSRVMEEID
+382 DIDPTLRRVMDEID
-396 KKPELKERFVTSD
+396 QKPELKERFITSD
-409 EAWDMMT
+409 DAWNMMT
-416 SKTTVV
+416 SKTTLVI
-422 VVDTH
+422 VDTH
-427 KPEMVLDENI
+427 KPEMVIDENI

-447 DHHRRGESFISNPL
+447 DHHRRGERFIANPL

-476 TELLEYQPTEQRLSR
+476 TELLEYQPTEQRLTR
-491 LESTIMYAGIIV
+491 LESTVMYAGIIV

-533 QQFLKDDVDTYINRS
+533 QHFLKDDIETYINRS

-555 VQDNGVAIAHG
+555 LQEHGIAIAHG
-566 SNDKIYHPVT
+566 SEDKIYHPVT

-581 DELLSLE
+581 DELLSLD
-588 GIEASYVV
+588 GVEASYVI

-611 GGINV
+611 GGFNV

-636 KGVTIEEAI
+636 KDVTVENAI

-652 TEQMSRSEDT
+652 KEQLDRSDES

>member
-1 MNRGGRM
+1 M
-8 NRQSTKKALLIP
+8 NRQSTKKALVLPFIIMAITALVLVAVWFIFNQLIAG
-20 YILMVLTAIAIVIV
+20 IATAILIVVIIIAALMVR
-34 GFIFKPLMATF
+34 
-45 MAIALIIMIVIS
+45 
-57 AVLIKQALSKM
+57 QALQKM
-68 DHYVDNLSGHISAGN
+68 DNYVDNLSGHISAGSN
-83 NKAIK
+83 RAIK
-88 RMPIGLVVIDA
+88 NLPIGMVVIDENEN
-99 DDHIEWINQYMSEH
+99 IEWMNQFMAER
-113 LETNVISEPVNEVF
+113 LDRNVISDPVNEVY

-132 QLERVQE
+132 QLEKTEE
-139 IEIEHGQ
+139 IDIEDRN
-146 YHYHVRYSEEE
+146 YHYRVRYSDKE
-157 HCLYFFD
+157 HILYFFD

-169 HTNELYEESKPI
+169 RINELYNESKPI

-208 VTRIISRWATE
+208 VTRVISRWATE
-219 YNIYFKRYS
+219 YDIYFKRYS
-228 SDQFVAYL
+228 TDQFVAYL
-236 NQKILAEIEDSNFE
+236 NQHILDEIEDANFD

-274 GTEDLIELGELSQS
+274 GSDSLIDLGELSQS

-300 VAIKNMNGNVR
+300 VAIKNQNGNVR

-337 ILTEGDKVII
+337 ILMEGDKVII

-354 LDAVG
+354 LDAIG
-359 AAIGVSRFASM
+359 AAIGVSRFAMM
-370 NNLEA
+370 NNLDA
-375 YVVLNEE
+375 HIVLNDS
-382 DIDPTLSRVMEEID
+382 DIDPTLRRVMDSID
-396 KKPELKERFVTSD
+396 EKPELKERFISSE
-409 EAWDMMT
+409 EAWDNMT
-416 SKTTVV
+416 SRTTVV
-422 VVDTH
+422 IVDTH
-427 KPEMVLDENI
+427 KPEMVIDEDI

-447 DHHRRGESFISNPL
+447 DHHRRGESFISSPL

-476 TELLEYQPTEQRLSR
+476 TELLEYQPTEQRLTR
-491 LESTIMYAGIIV
+491 LESTVMFAGIIV

-533 QQFLKDDVDTYINRS
+533 QHFLKDDIDTYINRT

-555 VQDNGVAIAHG
+555 LQDNGVAIAHG
-566 SNDKIYHPVT
+566 PDDKIYHPVT

-581 DELLSLE
+581 DELLSLD
-588 GIEASYVV
+588 GVEASYVV
-596 AKREDNLI
+596 ARREDSLV
-604 GISARSL
+604 GMSARSL
-611 GGINV
+611 GAVNV

-630 NAATQI
+630 NAATQL
-636 KGVTIEEAI
+636 KDVTVEEAI

-652 TEQMSRSEDT
+652 TEQMSRSEN

>member
-1 MNRGGRM
+1 MNRHSM
-8 NRQSTKKALLIP
+8 KKALIVPFLVIT
-20 YILMVLTAIAIVIV
+20 VTAIIIV
-34 GFIFKPLMATF
+34 GLSFFFNQWLAFIAAILLFVMLIISVFIFRRFYRYLDRY
-45 MAIALIIMIVIS
+45 L
-57 AVLIKQALSKM
+57 
-68 DHYVDNLSGHISAGN
+68 DDLSGKISIGSDRTV
-83 NKAIK
+83 KT
-88 RMPIGLVVIDA
+88 MPLGLIVLNENDQ
-99 DDHIEWINQYMSEH
+99 IEWVNPFMSERI
-113 LETNVISEPVNEVF
+113 ERNVISDPINEVY

-132 QLERVQE
+132 QLEKAKE
-139 IEIEHGQ
+139 IEIADGA
-146 YHYHVRYSEEE
+146 YAYRVRYSEKE
-157 HCLYFFD
+157 HILYFID
-164 ITEEV
+164 MTEEA
-169 HTNELYEESKPI
+169 TIQQAYDDQQPI

-208 VTRIISRWATE
+208 VTRVISRWAQE
-219 YNIYFKRYS
+219 HNVYFKRYS
-228 SDQFVAYL
+228 SDQFIAYL
-236 NQKILAEIEDSNFE
+236 NRRILRELEETKFD

-264 QLTLSIGVGE
+264 QLTLSIGIGE
-274 GTEDLIELGELSQS
+274 GSENLIDLGELSQS

-337 ILTEGDKVII
+337 ILLEGDKVIV

-354 LDAVG
+354 LDAIG
-359 AAIGVSRFASM
+359 AAIGVTRFAMM

-375 YVVLNEE
+375 YIVLNES
-382 DIDPTLSRVMEEID
+382 DIDPTLRRVMDEID
-396 KKPELKERFVTSD
+396 EKPELKERFVTSD
-409 EAWDMMT
+409 DAWNMMT
-416 SKTTVV
+416 SRTTLV

-427 KPEMVLDENI
+427 KPEMVIDENI

-447 DHHRRGESFISNPL
+447 DHHRRGESFISSPL

-476 TELLEYQPTEQRLSR
+476 TELLEYQPTEQRLTR
-491 LESTIMYAGIIV
+491 LESTVMYAGIIV

-533 QQFLKDDVDTYINRS
+533 QHFLKDDIETYINRS
-548 ELIRTVE
+548 ELIRTVKLQE
-555 VQDNGVAIAHG
+555 NGIAIAHG
-566 SNDKIYHPVT
+566 PDDKIYHPVT

-581 DELLSLE
+581 DELLSLD
-588 GIEASYVV
+588 GVEAAYVV
-596 AKREDNLI
+596 ARREENLI
-604 GISARSL
+604 GMSARSL
-611 GGINV
+611 GEFNV

-630 NAATQI
+630 NAATQLE
-636 KGVTIEEAI
+636 GVTVEAAI
-645 EQLQQAI
+645 EKLQQAI
-652 TEQMSRSEDT
+652 NEQLDRSDES

>member
-1 MNRGGRM
+1 
-8 NRQSTKKALLIP
+8 
-20 YILMVLTAIAIVIV
+20 MVLTSIALVV
-34 GFIFKPLMATF
+34 VWFIFKPLVATIAA
-45 MAIALIIMIVIS
+45 AILVVMIIISIVL
-57 AVLIKQALSKM
+57 VRQALLKM
-68 DHYVDNLSGHISAGN
+68 DNYVDNLSGHISAGSN
-83 NKAIK
+83 RAIK
-88 RMPIGLVVIDA
+88 RLPIGMVVLDA

-132 QLERVQE
+132 QLEKVQE
-139 IEIEHGQ
+139 VEIEHGQ
-146 YHYHVRYSEEE
+146 YHYHVRHSEEE
-157 HCLYFFD
+157 SCLYFFD
-164 ITEEV
+164 ITDEV
-169 HTNELYEESKPI
+169 QTNELYEESKPI

-208 VTRIISRWATE
+208 VTRVISRWASE
-219 YNIYFKRYS
+219 YNIYFKRYN

-236 NQKILAEIEDSNFE
+236 NQKILAEIEESNFE

-274 GTEDLIELGELSQS
+274 GTENLIDLGELSQS

-354 LDAVG
+354 LDAIG
-359 AAIGVSRFASM
+359 AAIGVSRFALM

-382 DIDPTLSRVMEEID
+382 DIDPTLRRVMDEID

-416 SKTTVV
+416 SKSTIV

-476 TELLEYQPTEQRLSR
+476 TELLEYQPTEQRLTR
-491 LESTIMYAGIIV
+491 LESTVMYAGIIV

-533 QQFLKDDVDTYINRS
+533 QHFLKDDVDTYINRS

-555 VQDNGVAIAHG
+555 VQDNGIAIAHG
-566 SNDKIYHPVT
+566 SNEKIYHPVT

-611 GGINV
+611 GSINV

-630 NAATQI
+630 NAATQL
-636 KGVTIEEAI
+636 KGLSIEEAI

-652 TEQMSRSEDT
+652 TEQMSRSEDA

>member
-1 MNRGGRM
+1 M

-20 YILMVLTAIAIVIV
+20 FILMVLTSIALVV
-34 GFIFKPLMATF
+34 VWFIFKPLVATIAA
-45 MAIALIIMIVIS
+45 AILVVLIIISIVL
-57 AVLIKQALSKM
+57 VRQALLKM
-68 DHYVDNLSGHISAGN
+68 DNYVDNLSGHISAGSN
-83 NKAIK
+83 RAIK
-88 RMPIGLVVIDA
+88 RLPIGMVVLDA

-132 QLERVQE
+132 QLEKVQE
-139 IEIEHGQ
+139 VEIEHGQ
-146 YHYHVRYSEEE
+146 YHYHVRHSEEE
-157 HCLYFFD
+157 SCLYFFD
-164 ITEEV
+164 ITDEV
-169 HTNELYEESKPI
+169 QTNELYEESKPI

-208 VTRIISRWATE
+208 VTRVISRWASE
-219 YNIYFKRYS
+219 YNIYFKRYN

-236 NQKILAEIEDSNFE
+236 NQKILAEIEESNFE

-274 GTEDLIELGELSQS
+274 GTENLIDLGELSQS

-354 LDAVG
+354 LDAIG
-359 AAIGVSRFASM
+359 AAIGVSRFALM

-382 DIDPTLSRVMEEID
+382 DIDPTLRRVMDEID

-416 SKTTVV
+416 SKSTIV

-476 TELLEYQPTEQRLSR
+476 TELLEYQPTEQRLTR
-491 LESTIMYAGIIV
+491 LESTVMYAGIIV

-533 QQFLKDDVDTYINRS
+533 QHFLKDDVDTYINRS

-555 VQDNGVAIAHG
+555 VQDNGIAIAHG
-566 SNDKIYHPVT
+566 SNEKIYHPVT

-611 GGINV
+611 GSINV

-630 NAATQI
+630 NAATQL
-636 KGVTIEEAI
+636 KGLSIEEAI
-645 EQLQQAI
+645 EQLQQTI
-652 TEQMSRSEDT
+652 TEQMSRSEDA

>member
-1 MNRGGRM
+1 MNRHSM
-8 NRQSTKKALLIP
+8 KKALIVPFLVIT
-20 YILMVLTAIAIVIV
+20 VTAIIIV
-34 GFIFKPLMATF
+34 GLSFFFNQWLAFIAAILLFVMLIISVFIFRRFYRYLDRY
-45 MAIALIIMIVIS
+45 L
-57 AVLIKQALSKM
+57 
-68 DHYVDNLSGHISAGN
+68 DDLSGKISIGSDRAV
-83 NKAIK
+83 KT
-88 RMPIGLVVIDA
+88 MPLGLIVLNENDQ
-99 DDHIEWINQYMSEH
+99 IEWVNPFMSERI
-113 LETNVISEPVNEVF
+113 ERNVISDPINEVY

-132 QLERVQE
+132 QLEKAKE
-139 IEIEHGQ
+139 IEIADGA
-146 YHYHVRYSEEE
+146 YAYRVRYSEKE
-157 HCLYFFD
+157 HILYFID
-164 ITEEV
+164 MTEEA
-169 HTNELYEESKPI
+169 TIQQAYDDQQPI

-208 VTRIISRWATE
+208 VTRVISRWAQE
-219 YNIYFKRYS
+219 HNVYFKRYS
-228 SDQFVAYL
+228 SDQFIAYL
-236 NQKILAEIEDSNFE
+236 NRRILRELEETKFD

-274 GTEDLIELGELSQS
+274 GSENLIDLGELSQS

-330 ISHALKD
+330 ISNALKD
-337 ILTEGDKVII
+337 ILLEGDKVIV

-354 LDAVG
+354 LDAIG
-359 AAIGVSRFASM
+359 AAIGVTRFAMM

-375 YVVLNEE
+375 YIVLNES
-382 DIDPTLSRVMEEID
+382 DIDPTLRRVMDEID
-396 KKPELKERFVTSD
+396 EKPELKERFVTSD
-409 EAWDMMT
+409 DAWNMMT
-416 SKTTVV
+416 SRTTLV

-427 KPEMVLDENI
+427 KPEMVIDENI

-447 DHHRRGESFISNPL
+447 DHHRRGESFISSPL

-476 TELLEYQPTEQRLSR
+476 TELLEYQPTEQRLTR
-491 LESTIMYAGIIV
+491 LESTVMYAGIIV

-533 QQFLKDDVDTYINRS
+533 QHFLKDDIETYINRS
-548 ELIRTVE
+548 ELIRTVKLQE
-555 VQDNGVAIAHG
+555 NGIAIAHG
-566 SNDKIYHPVT
+566 PDDKIYHPVT

-581 DELLSLE
+581 DELLSLD
-588 GIEASYVV
+588 GVEAAYVV
-596 AKREDNLI
+596 ARREENLI
-604 GISARSL
+604 GMSARSL
-611 GGINV
+611 GEFNV

-630 NAATQI
+630 NAATQLE
-636 KGVTIEEAI
+636 GVTVEAAI
-645 EQLQQAI
+645 EKLQQAI
-652 TEQMSRSEDT
+652 NEQLDRSDES

>member
-1 MNRGGRM
+1 M

-45 MAIALIIMIVIS
+45 TAIALIIMIVIS

-68 DHYVDNLSGHISAGN
+68 DHYVDNLSGHISAGS

-132 QLERVQE
+132 QLERIQE

-157 HCLYFFD
+157 RCLYFFD

-236 NQKILAEIEDSNFE
+236 NQKILAEIEDSNFD

>member
-1 MNRGGRM
+1 M

-34 GFIFKPLMATF
+34 GFIFKPLIATF
-45 MAIALIIMIVIS
+45 TAIALIIMIVIS

-68 DHYVDNLSGHISAGN
+68 DHYVDNLSGHISAGS

-132 QLERVQE
+132 QLERIQD

-157 HCLYFFD
+157 RCLYFFD

-236 NQKILAEIEDSNFE
+236 NQKILAEIEDSNFD

-555 VQDNGVAIAHG
+555 VQDHGVAIAHG